1 MWLSV
6 LTAGTT
12 VLHTLKWVVPELSQ
26 QFLLS
31 QDSNQVHSI
40 GVPLH
45 NRQTKTKTYSTH
57 RVDKWWR
64 ARQSKVEIDETD
76 NNQPLKYL
84 NIPNMVGIT
93 PFGPSWP
100 GVSFSWTFM
109 NIAQYPISLS
119 VTHLEGINKHIF
131 YLTIQEDNSS
141 QVCTMVCIIGVYSKP
156 LAIVSQNILNEDPTA
171 ISYWWCA

>member
-45 NRQTKTKTYSTH
+45 NRDRQRQRHTAHTELINDEEQSGDRWDRQQPATQIFKHPKHGRDYS
-57 RVDKWWR
+57 
-64 ARQSKVEIDETD
+64 IC
-76 NNQPLKYL
+76 
-84 NIPNMVGIT
+84 
-93 PFGPSWP
+93 WP

-109 NIAQYPISLS
+109 NIALYTISLS